1 MDFALWSVIGG
12 LLLVVMAL
20 SGSVLAR
27 LPLSTSMLYLLVGM
41 LASPL
46 WLGLVWT
53 DPSANTKLL
62 EHLTEAVVLVS
73 LFTAGLKLSPGLKD
87 RRWLLPLRLAVT
99 SMVITVLLIA
109 AAGLMLGLSVGA
121 AILLGAIL
129 APTDPV
135 LASDVQ
141 VHTHGDRD
149 RLRFSLTGE
158 AGLNDGTAFP
168 FVMLGLG
175 LLGLHDIGSLGWRWL
190 VKDVLWA
197 SACGLLIGAVLGAAI
212 GRLVLHLRRKHQEA
226 VGLDEFL
233 AMGLIGLSYGCAVLA
248 HGYGFLA
255 VFAAGV
261 ALRQLE
267 QRETAAGIGTS
278 PNASAPPYGD
288 EKAMVNTND
297 SANDSAK
304 DNDGVDNDDVVAAAS
319 AEQDATVARAEA
331 DPRPGSAPADALAVD
346 QKHAPAFLAHAL
358 LGFNEKLE
366 RIGEM
371 VVVIAIGSLL
381 WAVQWPYVEWWFV
394 PVLLVIIRPVA
405 VSVGLIGSSTSGAQ
419 RWLMSWFG
427 IRGIGSLYYLMYAIN
442 HGLEQK
448 LASEL
453 TALTLAVVVAS
464 IFVHGISVTPLMAM
478 YERRRGA
485 KPPP

>member
-1 MDFALWSVIGG
+1 MDFALWCVIGG

-20 SGSVLAR
+20 SGTVLSR
-27 LPLSTSMLYLLVGM
+27 LPISTSMLYLLVGM

-46 WLGLVWT
+46 WLGLVVS
-53 DPSANTKLL
+53 DPAENTVLM
-62 EHLTEAVVLVS
+62 EHLTEAAVVVS
-73 LFTAGLKLSPGLKD
+73 LFAAGLKLSPGLRD

-99 SMVITVLLIA
+99 SMVITVLLIT
-109 AAGLMLGLSVGA
+109 AAGVLLGLPIGA
-121 AILLGAIL
+121 AVLLGAIL

-149 RLRFSLTGE
+149 RLRFALTGE

-190 VKDVLWA
+190 AVDVLWA
-197 SACGLLIGAVLGAAI
+197 SASGIFIGAALGAAV

-248 HGYGFLA
+248 SGYGFLA

-267 QRETAAGIGTS
+267 QSETAAGVAAQA
-278 PNASAPPYGD
+278 NAVAGD
-288 EKAMVNTND
+288 AE
-297 SANDSAK
+297 
-304 DNDGVDNDDVVAAAS
+304 VAAAS
-319 AEQDATVARAEA
+319 AGQDTAVAQAQA
-331 DPRPGSAPADALAVD
+331 DPRPGNAPADALAVD
-346 QKHAPAFLAHAL
+346 EKHAPAFMAHAL
-358 LGFNEKLE
+358 LGFIEKLE

-371 VVVIAIGSLL
+371 VVVVAIGALL
-381 WAVQWPYVEWWFV
+381 WAVQWPGVAWWFV
-394 PVLLVIIRPVA
+394 PVLLLVIRPVA
-405 VSVGLIGSSTSGAQ
+405 VTVGLIGSSTSAAQ
-419 RWLMSWFG
+419 RGLMSWFG
-427 IRGIGSLYYLMYAIN
+427 IRGIGSLYYLMYAVN
-442 HGLEQK
+442 HGLDKDLAEQ
-448 LASEL
+448 L
-453 TALTLAVVVAS
+453 TALTLAGVVTS
-464 IFVHGISVTPLMAM
+464 IVLHGISVTPLMAM
-478 YERRRGA
+478 YERRPRRS
-485 KPPP
+485 KR

>member
-1 MDFALWSVIGG
+1 MVFALWSVIGG

-20 SGSVLAR
+20 SGTVLSR

-46 WLGLVWT
+46 WLGLILSNPAKHTV
-53 DPSANTKLL
+53 LM

-73 LFTAGLKLSPGLKD
+73 LFTAGLKLSPGLGD

-99 SMVITVLLIA
+99 SMLITVLLIT
-109 AAGLMLGLSVGA
+109 AAGVVLGLPLGA
-121 AILLGAIL
+121 AVLLGAIL

-149 RLRFSLTGE
+149 RLRFALTGE

-175 LLGLHDIGSLGWRWL
+175 LLGLHDLGSTGWRWL
-190 VKDVLWA
+190 AMDVLWA
-197 SACGLLIGAVLGAAI
+197 SASGLLIGALLGAAV
-212 GRLVLHLRRKHQEA
+212 GQLVLYLRRRHQEA
-226 VGLDEFL
+226 LGLDEFL
-233 AMGLIGLSYGCAVLA
+233 AMGLIGLSYGSAVLVG
-248 HGYGFLA
+248 GYGFLA

-267 QRETAAGIGTS
+267 QRETASTVSGGTTPVPDKAQAAGS
-278 PNASAPPYGD
+278 DAA
-288 EKAMVNTND
+288 
-297 SANDSAK
+297 
-304 DNDGVDNDDVVAAAS
+304 VAAAS
-319 AEQDATVARAEA
+319 AEQHVAVANA
-331 DPRPGSAPADALAVD
+331 VDDPTPGNAPAEALAVD
-346 QKHAPAFLAHAL
+346 EVHAPAFMAHAL
-358 LGFNEKLE
+358 LGFIEKLE

-371 VVVIAIGSLL
+371 VVVIAIGTLL
-381 WAVQWPYVEWWFV
+381 WAVQWPSVVWWFV
-394 PVLLVIIRPVA
+394 PLLLLVIRPMA
-405 VSVGLIGSSTSGAQ
+405 VSVGLIGSRTSTAQ

-442 HGLEQK
+442 HGLDK
-448 LASEL
+448 DLASQL

-464 IFVHGISVTPLMAM
+464 IVLHGISVTPLMAM
-478 YERRRGA
+478 YERLPQRKR
-485 KPPP
+485 